1 MNNTIG
7 MTILQ
12 SEKQLVNDAFDLF
25 FIENDSLQVFL
36 QITINILED
45 EVEFVLG
52 WDHFLEVNDVGV
64 SQLFEQR
71 NLAHCSW
78 RYSLIF
84 MI

>member
-1 MNNTIG
+1 MGFQISMNNTIG

-52 WDHFLEVNDVGV
+52 
-64 SQLFEQR
+64 
-71 NLAHCSW
+71 
-78 RYSLIF
+78 
-84 MI
+84 

>member
-52 WDHFLEVNDVGV
+52 
-64 SQLFEQR
+64 
-71 NLAHCSW
+71 
-78 RYSLIF
+78 
-84 MI
+84 